1 MADRTVGDLMNCLLD
16 TQGVLG
22 IIIFGK
28 YMSWRGTNILGTSLG
43 EIKNDST
50 ESDVD
55 LILFVEKKTLEVM
68 ARIKNA
74 LMGED
79 THIIFHPDFY
89 SVRPPNKVTIDII
102 VVPKGTKWFSK
113 NHLGRLIGLSI
124 FSSKYLLLSELN
136 INELLVLP
144 QKPKDRYERLN
155 LLLKGYGGLYYFV
168 TMLWSTIGNEILVD
182 ARRILRWA
190 IIDTVWALTG
200 EFIRD
205 DPERCV
211 SVLKEEIGGIDDEQR
226 ELIDIFTGRKKV
238 QPTLSLEKSVYKFID
253 SLIPAI
259 RRFID

>member
-1 MADRTVGDLMNCLLD
+1 MSGLLD
-16 TQGVLG
+16 TKGVLG
-22 IIIFGK
+22 IIVFGK
-28 YMSWRGTNILGTSLG
+28 HIYQRGANILDVSLS

-55 LILFVEKKTLEVM
+55 LILFVEKKTLEIM
-68 ARIKNA
+68 TRIKNA
-74 LMGED
+74 LMEED

-89 SVRPPNKVTIDII
+89 SVRPPDKVTIDII

-113 NHLGRLIGLSI
+113 DHLGRLIGLSI

-136 INELLVLP
+136 IDELLVLP
-144 QKPKDRYERLN
+144 QKPKDKYERLN
-155 LLLKGYGGLYYFV
+155 LVLKGYGGLYYFV

-211 SVLKEEIGGIDDEQR
+211 SILKEAIRGIDDKQG

-259 RRFID
+259 RRFVG